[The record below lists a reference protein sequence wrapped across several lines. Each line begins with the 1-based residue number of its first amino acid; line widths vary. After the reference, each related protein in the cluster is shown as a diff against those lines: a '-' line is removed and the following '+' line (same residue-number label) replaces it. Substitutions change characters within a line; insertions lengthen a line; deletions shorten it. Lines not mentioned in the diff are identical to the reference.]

1 MKKIAVIDYGMGN
14 LRSVAKALEHA
25 AGKSAR
31 VTVTSS
37 HKEVTQA
44 DHVVF
49 PGQGAARDC
58 MHQLEHHS
66 LLEVVNEAWLSKPFL
81 GICMGLQVLFDFSEE
96 NGGTACLGL
105 IPGHV
110 EAFGCNMR
118 NSHTGTS
125 LKVPHMGWNLVKQQ
139 QPHPLWQGIDDGAR
153 FYFVHS
159 YYAASK
165 SNDVVCG
172 VTEYGISFTS
182 AIAINNAF
190 ACQFHPEKSSKD
202 GLRLL
207 KNFIDWDGGL

>member
-1 MKKIAVIDYGMGN
+1 MKIAIIKYNAGN
-14 LRSVAKALEHA
+14 VVSVKNALNRI
-25 AGKSAR
+25 G
-31 VTVTSS
+31 VTSILTDTPAEIMS
-37 HKEVTQA
+37 A
-44 DHVVF
+44 DKVIF
-49 PGQGAARDC
+49 PGVG
-58 MHQLEHHS
+58 
-66 LLEVVNEAWLSKPFL
+66 EATSAMKYLKSKNLDQVIKNLTQPVL
-81 GICMGLQVLFDFSEE
+81 GICLGMQLMCNFSEE
-96 NGGTACLGL
+96 NETKCLG
-105 IPGHV
+105 IFDINVKKFPD
-110 EAFGCNMR
+110 
-118 NSHTGTS
+118 TQ
-125 LKVPHMGWNLVKQQ
+125 KVPHMGWNLVKQQ